1 MTLYRVPLWRI
12 KPRRFEH
19 PLAPRLKRGHVTFHR
34 STHMADVTIPVT
46 APTTRKDGSALAATD
61 IAQMDFELSSDNGAT
76 YTNVG
81 HAAANQTEFK
91 LQALDPGSYLVRATA
106 TDTQN
111 PPLTSDFSP
120 VVAFQI
126 AAPALAAPNPPT
138 LGTPVVS

>member
-1 MTLYRVPLWRI
+1 M
-12 KPRRFEH
+12 
-19 PLAPRLKRGHVTFHR
+19 
-34 STHMADVTIPVT
+34 SDVTIPVT
-46 APTTRKDGSALAATD
+46 APTTRKDGTLLAAAE

-81 HAAANQTEFK
+81 HAAANQTEFR

-120 VVAFQI
+120 VVGFQI
-126 AAPALAAPNPPT
+126 AAPALAAPSAPT

>member
-12 KPRRFEH
+12 KPRRLEH
-19 PLAPRLKRGHVTFHR
+19 PLPPRLKRARVHLRTDL
-34 STHMADVTIPVT
+34 MADVTIPVT

-91 LQALDPGSYLVRATA
+91 LQALDPGSYLVRAT
-106 TDTQN
+106 
-111 PPLTSDFSP
+111 
-120 VVAFQI
+120 
-126 AAPALAAPNPPT
+126 
-138 LGTPVVS
+138 